1 MIVHFLSSCNN
12 LRIRKIVYKEVFHLE
27 TDISIGGTWSFISYL
42 SEFYHKC
49 LKPSFVSIHFSSKK
63 PDFFLLSFFKVHL
76 GGFSSPGFVKFFFG
90 HCLCFHSFFRAM
102 CFQFVQPLK
111 TMNHSKKTPNSRDE
125 PVMCLPI
132 TRKHLIVLSDTLLL
146 GSCHKSTSFLSTSLV
161 EYTNIMPKLI
171 QLLFSKGSLNS
182 LCERLIVKKPLF
194 RNRSREKRLK
204 CGTLHKSWTENKQQQ
219 YLWSDDL
226 NPKFQIWVY
235 HSVCAEEFS
244 KEG

>member
-1 MIVHFLSSCNN
+1 
-12 LRIRKIVYKEVFHLE
+12 
-27 TDISIGGTWSFISYL
+27 
-42 SEFYHKC
+42 
-49 LKPSFVSIHFSSKK
+49 
-63 PDFFLLSFFKVHL
+63 
-76 GGFSSPGFVKFFFG
+76 
-90 HCLCFHSFFRAM
+90 
-102 CFQFVQPLK
+102 
-111 TMNHSKKTPNSRDE
+111 MNHSKKTPNSRDE

-204 CGTLHKSWTENKQQQ
+204 CGTLHKSWTENKQQW

-244 KEG
+244 KEGWQWVSAAVLDGGGSVTVWGCISASKLMEQEHLKRATPQKARTIVKLWCFMMFLL